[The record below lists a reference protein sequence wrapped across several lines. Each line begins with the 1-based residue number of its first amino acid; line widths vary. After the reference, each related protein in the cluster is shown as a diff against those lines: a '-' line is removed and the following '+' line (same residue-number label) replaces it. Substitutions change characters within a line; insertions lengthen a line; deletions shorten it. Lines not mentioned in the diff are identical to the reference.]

1 MNKILKFAR
10 NIYIYIRTQG
20 IQGFLKKGGC
30 YLYNILLSFYG
41 KEVYACNS
49 QGTPRDYNG

>member
-1 MNKILKFAR
+1 MNKILEFAR

-20 IQGFLKKGGC
+20 VQGLKKGGS
-30 YLYNILLSFYG
+30 YLYFLLSFYR